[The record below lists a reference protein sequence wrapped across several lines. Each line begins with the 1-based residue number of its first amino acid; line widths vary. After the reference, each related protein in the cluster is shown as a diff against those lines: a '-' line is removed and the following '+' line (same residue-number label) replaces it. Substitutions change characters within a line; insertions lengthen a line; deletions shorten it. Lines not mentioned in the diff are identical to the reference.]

1 MKMKTRSRIA
11 LSTLFAAFV
20 LTMTQLASAADVSG
34 TWIMDVQTPAGNGK
48 PTFVLV
54 QKGDNLSGT
63 YKGAMGEAAVTGT
76 VQGNDIVLTYKVSGQ
91 GGDLNVKYSGKLEG
105 NSISGKVSLGQYGE
119 GTFKGTKSGS

>member
-1 MKMKTRSRIA
+1 MRTTSRVA
-11 LSTLFAAFV
+11 LSTLFAVFV
-20 LTMTQLASAADVSG
+20 MAVARFAGAADVSG
-34 TWIMDVQTPAGNGK
+34 TWIMDVQTPAGSGK

-91 GGDLNVKYSGKLEG
+91 GGDLNVQYSGKLEG
-105 NSISGKVSLGQYGE
+105 NNMSGKVSLGQYGE